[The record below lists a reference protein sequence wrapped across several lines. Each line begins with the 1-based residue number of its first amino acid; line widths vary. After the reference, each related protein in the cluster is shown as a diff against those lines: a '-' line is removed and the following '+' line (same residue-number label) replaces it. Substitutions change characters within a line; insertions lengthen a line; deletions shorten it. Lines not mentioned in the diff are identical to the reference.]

1 MADELQPSTQGAAE
15 PPDNFTS
22 ILIGAGVIFIISVV
36 PFLNLLNAVC
46 CLGIIGGGFAGAFHY
61 INAYSLTLTGGNGFK
76 LGALAGLLGGLA
88 ALVVSFLLQAVFDY
102 QPGTEE
108 VQQFML
114 RILGTTPEAKMELEQ
129 AFREQRAEG
138 LTVSSMLIS
147 TLGTLILYPLFAGL
161 GGAIASSA
169 VQRGKENS

>member
-1 MADELQPSTQGAAE
+1 MAEKLSTQGTAE

-22 ILIGAGVIFIISVV
+22 ILIGAGVIFIVSVI
-36 PFLNLLNAVC
+36 PFLNLINFIC

-61 INAYSLTLTGGNGFK
+61 INAYSLTLSSGDGFK

-88 ALVVSFLLQAVFDY
+88 TLVVSFLLQAMFDY
-102 QPGTEE
+102 QLGTEE

-114 RILGTTPEAKMELEQ
+114 GIFGTTPEAKTQLEQ
-129 AFREQRAEG
+129 AFRQQRAEG
-138 LTVSSMLIS
+138 LTVSNMLTA

-161 GGAIASSA
+161 GGAIASSL